1 MRRSYRLGRLA
12 AACALLALAAA
23 GAQAAAPKVDPT
35 DYPELTDKEIG
46 HVRHMIRLSR
56 QLPGDWSG
64 MGSDMWSVA
73 ERTVQFQLSY
83 MAVALGLV
91 QHSYTPA
98 YREAYQPAM
107 DALIQKMTLPDV
119 WELWLNSSRGGT
131 FRSKTG
137 VLQAGW
143 TDPVRKYNIM
153 LKGYLLQAGALYDM
167 LYQDGRYDAPGA
179 FTFRHIPAT
188 WGNGPQTFRY
198 TLGDVARIVH
208 QEYVDSGYA
217 GVQCEPNVVFPQC
230 NQPPILGLISYDQR
244 HGTRYAADV
253 MPKFRAQWSRIGYTD
268 PATGQNIGYLRVSTG
283 AKVGL
288 TGPVGDGWANSWMN
302 VWNPQLVRD
311 IYPKLRRLYYPAF
324 LSGAYA
330 RNLPPYGNRDMVGL
344 GFGQYAFMAAEVGD
358 TEAREAMLAYAD
370 RNFHPVWENGEY
382 YYRRSHDYAPD
393 AAGNVHGVDNWSAN
407 ALLPLAR
414 LDKGD
419 AFRKL
424 YATPWTPATLQQ
436 PYISGVDYGTTN
448 VSRAWYDDHKRALVV
463 TLKPGPVKARITG
476 FTVNK
481 LDPRRAYIILR
492 DGVEI
497 GRVGKGDFARRDDG
511 TVRIASSLEGTH
523 SFAIVADD

>member
-1 MRRSYRLGRLA
+1 MRSRKLAVLG
-12 AACALLALAAA
+12 AACALMTLAAT
-23 GAQAAAPKVDPT
+23 GTQAAVPKVDPA

-46 HVRHMIRLSR
+46 HIRHMIRLSR

-83 MAVALGLV
+83 MATALGLV

-119 WELWLNSSRGGT
+119 WELWLNSSRAGT

-137 VLQAGW
+137 VIQAGW
-143 TDPVRKYNIM
+143 VDPVRKYNIM
-153 LKGYLLQAGALYDM
+153 LKGYLLQAGAMYDM
-167 LYQDGRYDAPGA
+167 LYQDGRYDRPDA

-188 WGNGPQTFRY
+188 WANGPQTFRY
-198 TLGDVARIVH
+198 SLTDVAKIVH
-208 QEYVDSGYA
+208 KEYADSDYA

-230 NQPPILGLISYDQR
+230 NQPPILGLINYDQG
-244 HGTRYAADV
+244 HGTRYAADI
-253 MPKFRAQWSRIGYTD
+253 MPKFKAQWDKIGYTD
-268 PATGQNIGYLRVSTG
+268 SKTGQNIGYLRVSTG

-288 TGPVGDGWANSWMN
+288 TGPVGDGWSNSWMN
-302 VWNPQLVRD
+302 VWNPDLVRE
-311 IYPKLRRLYYPAF
+311 IYPKLRRQYYADF

-344 GFGQYAFMAAEVGD
+344 SFGQYIFMAAEVGD
-358 TEAREAMLAYAD
+358 AEAREKMLAYAD
-370 RNFHPVWENGEY
+370 RNFNPVWENGEY

-393 AAGNVHGVDNWSAN
+393 AAGNSRGVDNWTSN
-407 ALLPLAR
+407 ALIPLAR

-424 YATPWTPATLQQ
+424 YASPWTAATLQQ
-436 PYISGVDYGTTN
+436 PYISGVDYRTTN
-448 VSRAWYDDHKRALVV
+448 VSRAWYDPAKRALVV
-463 TLKPGPVKARITG
+463 TLKPGPVKTKATR
-476 FTVNK
+476 FTVNQLK
-481 LDPRRAYIILR
+481 PGVDYVVLR

-497 GRVGKGDFARRDDG
+497 GRVGKGGFVRRADG
-511 TVRIASSLEGTH
+511 SVQVPASLDKAH
-523 SFAIVADD
+523 SYVIVAG